1 MCIRDRNPVLCR
13 TIRDNL
19 KKTTLDSKGE
29 VRKLSVRKATST
41 LKGPYDLIL
50 LDPPYNR
57 PDLDETME
65 KLGNSNLLASEGLVV
80 LEHSKQQ
87 IPQQSYG
94 VLQKD
99 SERRYGD
106 TLLTFY
112 KEGLS

>member
-1 MCIRDRNPVLCR
+1 
-13 TIRDNL
+13 
-19 KKTTLDSKGE
+19 
-29 VRKLSVRKATST
+29 
-41 LKGPYDLIL
+41 
-50 LDPPYNR
+50 
-57 PDLDETME
+57 
-65 KLGNSNLLASEGLVV
+65 ASEGLVV

-87 IPQQSYG
+87 ISQQSYG